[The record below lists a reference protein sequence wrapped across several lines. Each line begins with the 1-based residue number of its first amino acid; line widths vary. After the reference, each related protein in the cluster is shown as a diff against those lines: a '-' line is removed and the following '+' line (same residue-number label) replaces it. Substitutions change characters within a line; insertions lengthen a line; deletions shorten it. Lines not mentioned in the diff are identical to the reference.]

1 MIRLRFLR
9 NLQAVE
15 STHSRQEGLGVHAF
29 VVPGIR

>member
-9 NLQAVE
+9 ELQAVE
-15 STHSRQEGLGVHAF
+15 STYSRQEGPSVHAL